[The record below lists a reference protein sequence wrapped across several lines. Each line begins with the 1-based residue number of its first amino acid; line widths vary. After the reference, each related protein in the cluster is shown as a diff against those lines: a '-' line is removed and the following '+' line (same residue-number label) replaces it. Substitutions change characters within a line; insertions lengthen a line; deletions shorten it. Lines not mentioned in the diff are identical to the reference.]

1 MPDNGPHSW
10 ATEFIS
16 EGLWIDGDWFESQR
30 IVPGLSGT
38 VSAAGVA
45 LPTMGGTSVEQFFW
59 IGGDAPVGAQRLPTM
74 QMVVALKEEADY
86 WKLEGWRQAGRS
98 APIWFDWPLSDL
110 WYVPSQEVNQTEWK
124 LGRKTAWTLV
134 PGINQTSRPPRAYLD
149 GSELTLVASPPS
161 DATEFS
167 LSNTSGFL
175 SMETVVLSPSSYTW
189 LELRYHP
196 LLLARLDRVDFQ
208 YQDHNR
214 LVFTLQIQEVR
225 GASFG
230 AAA

>member
-1 MPDNGPHSW
+1 MPDTGPHSW

-30 IVPGLSGT
+30 VVPGLAGSAA
-38 VSAAGVA
+38 AAGVA
-45 LPTMGGTSVEQFFW
+45 LPTMGATSVEQRFW
-59 IGGDAPVGAQRLPTM
+59 IGGDAPVGVHKLPTL
-74 QMVVALKEEADY
+74 QLSLALVDEADY
-86 WKLEGWRQAGRS
+86 WKFESWRQRGQSLAL
-98 APIWFDWPLSDL
+98 WFDLPLSDI
-110 WYVPSQEVNQTEWK
+110 WAVAGQETDQTEWK
-124 LGRKTAWTLV
+124 LARKTAWTLV

-149 GSELTLVASPPS
+149 GTELTLVASPPA

-167 LSNTSGFL
+167 LSNSSGFL
-175 SMETVVLSPSSYTW
+175 SLETVVLDPATYTW

-196 LLLARLDRVDFQ
+196 LLLARLNRIDFQ
-208 YQDHNR
+208 YQEHNR
-214 LVFTLQIQEVR
+214 LVFSLQIQEVR

>member
-1 MPDNGPHSW
+1 MTDTGPHSW
-10 ATEFIS
+10 ATDFVS
-16 EGLWIDGDWFESQR
+16 EGLWIDGAWFESQR
-30 IVPGLSGT
+30 AVPGMAGSVG
-38 VSAAGVA
+38 AAGVS
-45 LPTMGGTSVEQFFW
+45 LPTMGATSVEQFHW
-59 IGGDAPVGAQRLPTM
+59 IGGDAPVGVQRLPSM
-74 QMVVALKEEADY
+74 QLVVALNDEADF

-98 APIWFDWPLSDL
+98 TPIWFDWPMSDR
-110 WYVPSQEVNQTEWK
+110 WYVPAQEVNQTEWK

-134 PGINQTSRPPRAYLD
+134 PGINQSSRPPRAYLD
-149 GSELTLVASPPS
+149 GVELSLVASPPS

-167 LSNTSGFL
+167 LSDSSGFL
-175 SMETVVLSPSSYTW
+175 SLETVVLSPSSYTW

-196 LLLARLDRVDFQ
+196 LLLARLERIDFQ

-214 LVFTLQIQEVR
+214 LVFTLQVQEVR